1 MATVHF
7 PSDFAAATG
16 GLDHVVIDAPRVHEL
31 MLALAVRFPDIAPR
45 LAAMAVAIDGD
56 IYNDAEFMAVG
67 RTSEI
72 YLVPK
77 IAGG

>member
-1 MATVHF
+1 VATVHL
-7 PSDFAAATG
+7 PSDFASATG
-16 GLDHVVIDAPRVHEL
+16 GLDQVVIEAPRVHEL
-31 MLALAVRFPDIAPR
+31 MLALAEKFPDIAPR

-67 RTSEI
+67 DASQI
-72 YLVPK
+72 HFVPR